1 MKIIRG
7 LLISILIVGG
17 IYATHLVVAQ
27 TSVSVRHDPVGSQM
41 APMENGD
48 GFWRGWTV
56 PVDVSQSPT
65 DKATWPT
72 IGLAADSQTIYL
84 AWSDGRGAN
93 QDIYYAVTTDGG
105 WNWAAAQPVVTTEA
119 SSLRPTLVMSGTM
132 PTVAWAESEAG
143 LDHTIYQWASATGK
157 VEVPNERPVLAS
169 APRLALGSGGELHLA
184 LHGGLGTQP
193 DLLYSRRGA
202 GVTTWPTATVV
213 FTATATGSSNPAIAL
228 SADGQTVHL
237 VWQENVGAGESEIF
251 YLRGQVSGEDTLWET
266 PLSLSEGITRSVR
279 PAIAVGS
286 GSGISETV
294 HVAWGEQVAG
304 FDTQYVRYS
313 RSDDGGVSWSTS
325 RRVAAEPVSA
335 NNVAPT
341 DIAPALAVAPSGAVC
356 VAWHGFLGDVII
368 EAEEVY
374 LSCSTDQGNSWSAL
388 VNVSRS
394 RNIIS
399 IRPVLAIASDGI
411 LHLAWQE
418 LAGDDPKVN
427 YQIYYAQSLPY
438 SVMLPL
444 IRR

>member
-7 LLISILIVGG
+7 LLISILIVEG
-17 IYATHLVVAQ
+17 IYATHLAVAQ
-27 TSVSVRHDPVGSQM
+27 TSVSLCHDLAGSQM
-41 APMENGD
+41 ALMENGD
-48 GFWRGWTV
+48 SSWRGWTI
-56 PVDVSQSPT
+56 PVDVSQSPA
-65 DKATWPT
+65 DEATWPAM
-72 IGLAADSQTIYL
+72 GLAADSQTIHL

-105 WNWAAAQPVVTTEA
+105 WNWATAQPVVTTEA
-119 SSLRPTLVMSGTM
+119 GSLRPVLVVSGTT
-132 PTVAWAESEAG
+132 PFVAWAESETG
-143 LDHTIYQWASATGK
+143 LDHTIYQWALETGE

-169 APRLALGSGGELHLA
+169 APRLAVGPGGELHLA
-184 LHGGLGTQP
+184 LHGGRETQP
-193 DLLYSRRGA
+193 DILYSRRGA

-213 FTATATGSSNPAIAL
+213 FTHTATGSSNPAIAL
-228 SADGQTVHL
+228 SADGQMVHL
-237 VWQENVGAGESEIF
+237 VWQENVGAGESEIY

-279 PAIAVGS
+279 PAIAVES
-286 GSGISETV
+286 GLGISETV

-313 RSDDGGVSWSTS
+313 LSDDGGASWSAS
-325 RRVAAEPVSA
+325 RRVAPDPVSA

-356 VAWHGFLGDVII
+356 AAWHGFLGDVII
-368 EAEEVY
+368 EAEEIY
-374 LSCSTDQGNSWSAL
+374 LSCSTDQGTSWSAP

-394 RNIIS
+394 RDVIS
-399 IRPVLAIASDGI
+399 IRPALAITSDGI

-438 SVMLPL
+438 SVMLPV